1 MIAAVVT
8 DLVKIRGPAFAR
20 QMQIIFKCN
29 DGATMIEMSVINLI
43 AVMPKHDTRC
53 QYMLQTHWAFLIWK
67 EIDRNTALAK
77 IRGLAPIKM

>member
-1 MIAAVVT
+1 MT
-8 DLVKIRGPAFAR
+8 EMLVANI
-20 QMQIIFKCN
+20 
-29 DGATMIEMSVINLI
+29 I

-53 QYMLQTHWAFLIWK
+53 QCMLQTHWAFPIWE